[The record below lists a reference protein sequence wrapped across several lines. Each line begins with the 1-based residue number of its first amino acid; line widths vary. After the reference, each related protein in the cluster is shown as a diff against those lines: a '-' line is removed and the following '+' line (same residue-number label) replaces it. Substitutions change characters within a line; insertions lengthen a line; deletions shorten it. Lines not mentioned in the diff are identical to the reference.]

1 MIPYGYFVE
10 LRNKLK
16 SKRQIVSKEDT
27 YPLGNI
33 CQPTENSS
41 DVKNDILGSSWT
53 SKYSRITA
61 EQNFHGWY
69 DFTPALLF
77 LLTNEET

>member
-41 DVKNDILGSSWT
+41 DVKNDILGSS
-53 SKYSRITA
+53 
-61 EQNFHGWY
+61 
-69 DFTPALLF
+69 
-77 LLTNEET
+77 